1 MLRLSPQVQVVSVVQ
16 LRGAETC
23 FAIQTCFAHCMN
35 VFSEASVSIMPEIT
49 GVGCP
54 GKKSCVSNEEVGLA
68 TETVGCQNSR
78 QRSGPFRFLGLASWN
93 PVPISVFGA
102 LCPKTSGGNI
112 KQNAHK
118 ITCKPLKSLLNLW
131 ILLQNAWNQCETS

>member
-1 MLRLSPQVQVVSVVQ
+1 MVQ

-54 GKKSCVSNEEVGLA
+54 GKILCFKRRSWLA

-78 QRSGPFRFLGLASWN
+78 QQSGPFRFLGLASWN

-118 ITCKPLKSLLNLW
+118 
-131 ILLQNAWNQCETS
+131 